1 MSKKKILLVDDH
13 KIMRTM
19 IRNMLGEANYEFLEA
34 GNGKE
39 GLDVLQKDKTIN
51 LILCDYNM
59 PEMDGAGF
67 LDERNKLPDYAKVP
81 FVMVTSAR
89 SESLIDQ
96 CNKKGV
102 SGWLTKPFKKES
114 LAEMV
119 SGILK

>member
-1 MSKKKILLVDDH
+1 MKPRILLVDDH

-19 IRNMLGEANYEFLEA
+19 IRNMLGDANYEFLEA

-39 GLDVLQKDKTIN
+39 GLDILTKDKAIN

-67 LDERNKLPDYAKVP
+67 LDERNKMPEYQKIP

-89 SESLIDQ
+89 SETLIDQ

-119 SGILK
+119 TSVLK

>member
-1 MSKKKILLVDDH
+1 MKPRILLVDDH

-19 IRNMLGEANYEFLEA
+19 IRNMLGEVNYEFIEA
-34 GNGKE
+34 GNGRE
-39 GLDVLQKDKTIN
+39 GLEVLNKDKAIN

-67 LDERNKLPDYAKVP
+67 LDERNKIAEYQKVP

-89 SESLIDQ
+89 SETLIDQ

-114 LAEMV
+114 LTEMV
-119 SGILK
+119 AGVLK

>member
-1 MSKKKILLVDDH
+1 
-13 KIMRTM
+13 
-19 IRNMLGEANYEFLEA
+19 MLGEVNYEFIEA
-34 GNGKE
+34 GNGRE
-39 GLDVLQKDKTIN
+39 GLEVLNKDKAIN

-67 LDERNKLPDYAKVP
+67 LDERNKIAEYQKVP

-89 SESLIDQ
+89 SETLIDQ

-114 LAEMV
+114 LTEMV
-119 SGILK
+119 AGVLK